1 MKFSEQ
7 WLREWVNPA
16 VTTTELA
23 HQLTMAG
30 QEVDAVEAVAPAFT
44 DVVVGE
50 VLSVEPHPNADRLRS
65 CRVYAVGDRSLEI
78 VCGAANVGSG
88 LKVPVALFVAH
99 LPGGIRFE
107 NS

>member
-30 QEVDAVEAVAPAFT
+30 LEVDAVEAVAPAIT

-50 VLSVEPHPNADRLRS
+50 VLSVEPHPNADRLRY
-65 CRVYAVGDRSLEI
+65 CRVNAGGDRSLEI
-78 VCGAANVGSG
+78 VCGAATVVTGFLVLVVFFG
-88 LKVPVALFVAH
+88 VFLL
-99 LPGGIRFE
+99 
-107 NS
+107 